1 MQRQRGIILMI
12 CVVCLTFA
20 LAGCSLRPSDSDL
33 VGTYLASPEW
43 GSSVLIL
50 KADHTFE
57 QFVVVG
63 SAPSK
68 RIQGQWSTGPSS
80 RVDSNISLVPYLTVT
95 HDVHG
100 ADSGG
105 AGASATRGFFG
116 GIEISAD
123 PDWGISFEKCP
134 K

>member
-1 MQRQRGIILMI
+1 MQRLGRI
-12 CVVCLTFA
+12 A
-20 LAGCSLRPSDSDL
+20 LVASATLLSVFLLACSLRPQENDL
-33 VGTYLASPEW
+33 IGTYLATADW
-43 GSSVLIL
+43 GNSVLIL

-68 RIQGQWSTGPSS
+68 RIQGQWSTHFAS
-80 RVDSNISLVPYLTVT
+80 RVDTTILLVPYLTVT

-100 ADSGG
+100 NDSGG
-105 AGASATRGFFG
+105 AAASVTKGVLG

-123 PDWGISFEKCP
+123 PDWGVSFSKCP